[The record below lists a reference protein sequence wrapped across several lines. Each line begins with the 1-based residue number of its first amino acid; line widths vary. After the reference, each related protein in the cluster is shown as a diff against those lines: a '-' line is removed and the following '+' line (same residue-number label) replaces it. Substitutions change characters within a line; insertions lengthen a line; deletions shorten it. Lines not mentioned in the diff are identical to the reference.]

1 MIAGLHGSYFA
12 RNFGD
17 TLLLNI
23 IYNWIKE
30 ADPNAE
36 VILPYVSSHKEA
48 VEILNNIE
56 TKSYKKYKVSQCD
69 RFIFGG
75 GGYFGEPKTNWARLQ
90 YWTLRNYFRHISWNN
105 QLIKNKIPFAI
116 IGVGVG
122 PISNSFL
129 RKKVIKLFDKA
140 EFICVRDTE
149 SFNYLKQYGC
159 TNPNVYET
167 TDLALSVR
175 RKKKLDNEKKVL
187 GVHFPI
193 RPGFPQDK
201 IPSIISFLKQIS
213 KNYSVKL
220 INDQKGQ
227 MSLEK
232 DTNITRFIK
241 NSQIE
246 YTEIEYHDP
255 NKLIDELNELDVIL
269 TSKLHVGILGYA
281 LKKPVLSIPN
291 HTKNFRFYKQI
302 GRSNFCIPANEV
314 NEQKLLEV
322 FNECTSTPVVHD
334 ENLIEKGN
342 LVIKLLFNFLQHTP

>member
-30 ADPNAE
+30 ADPKAE

-48 VEILNNIE
+48 IEILNNLE
-56 TKSYKKYKVSQCD
+56 TNSYKKYKVPNCD
-69 RFIFGG
+69 KFIFGG

-105 QLIKNKIPFAI
+105 LLLKNKIPFSI

-122 PISNSFL
+122 PISNSLL
-129 RKKVIKLFDKA
+129 RKKIIKLFENAD
-140 EFICVRDTE
+140 FICVRDTE
-149 SFNYLKQYGC
+149 SYNYLKKYGC
-159 TNPNVYET
+159 TNPNLFET
-167 TDLALSVR
+167 TDLALTVR
-175 RKKKLDNEKKVL
+175 REKTQVNEKKIL

-193 RPGFPQDK
+193 RPEFPQDK
-201 IPSIISFLKQIS
+201 IPAIISFLERTS
-213 KNYSVKL
+213 KDFKIKL

-227 MSLEK
+227 MALEK
-232 DTNITRFIK
+232 DSNITRFLK
-241 NSQIE
+241 NSNIE
-246 YTEIEYHDP
+246 YTEIEYNDP
-255 NKLIDELNELDVIL
+255 SSLIDELNKLDAIL

-302 GRSNFCIPANEV
+302 GRSKFCIPANEI
-314 NEQKLLEV
+314 NENGLSEA
-322 FNECTSTPVVHD
+322 FNECISTAVVHD
-334 ENLIEKGN
+334 ENLMEKAN
-342 LVIKLLFNFLQHTP
+342 LVKNKLLNFLSNSQ